1 MTTMGV
7 AMTLQ
12 EYLESRELHFDVIE
26 HSHADSAM
34 RAAQS
39 AHIPGD
45 QMAKPVL
52 LGDDSSYL
60 LAVVPATHRLDLD
73 RLNQLMARS
82 LVIMN
87 EDEMEIAFSDCDRG
101 AIPPVGEP
109 YGIDT
114 VVDTAL
120 AKLDDIYFEFGD
132 HEHLIHMRG
141 EDFRRLIED
150 LPRAPVSHHL

>member
-1 MTTMGV
+1 MMSMGV

-12 EYLESRELHFDVIE
+12 EYLETLELHYDVIE
-26 HSHADSAM
+26 HRHTDSAM
-34 RAAQS
+34 RAAQA

-82 LVIMN
+82 LVIMS
-87 EDEMEIAFSDCDRG
+87 EEEMEVAFTDCERG
-101 AIPPVGEP
+101 AIPPVGLP

-120 AKLDDIYFEFGD
+120 MKQDEVYFEFGD

-150 LPRAPVSHHL
+150 LPRAQVSHHL

>member
-1 MTTMGV
+1 MGV
-7 AMTLQ
+7 AMTIQ
-12 EYLESRELHFDVIE
+12 EYLESRAIHFDVIE
-26 HSHADSAM
+26 HSHTDSAM
-34 RAAQS
+34 RAAQA

-73 RLNQLMARS
+73 RLNQLTARS

-101 AIPPVGEP
+101 ALPAIGEP

-114 VVDTAL
+114 VVDIAL
-120 AKLDDIYFEFGD
+120 LKAEDVYFEFGD
-132 HEHLIHMRG
+132 HEHLIHLKG
-141 EDFRRLIED
+141 EEFRKLTED
-150 LPRAPVSHHL
+150 IRHAQVSHHL

>member
-1 MTTMGV
+1 MGV

-12 EYLESRELHFDVIE
+12 EYMETQQIHFDVIE
-26 HSHADSAM
+26 HSHTDSAM
-34 RAAQS
+34 RAAQV

-45 QMAKPVL
+45 QMAKPIL

-73 RLNQLMARS
+73 RLNQLTARS

-87 EDEMEIAFSDCDRG
+87 EEEMEIAFSDCDRG
-101 AIPPVGEP
+101 ALPAVGEP

-114 VVDTAL
+114 VVDNTL
-120 AKLDDIYFEFGD
+120 LHLEDVYFEFGD
-132 HEHLIHMRG
+132 HEHLIHLKG
-141 EDFRRLIED
+141 EAFRKLTEVVQ
-150 LPRAPVSHHL
+150 RAQISHHL

>member
-1 MTTMGV
+1 MGV
-7 AMTLQ
+7 AMTVQ
-12 EYLESRELHFDVIE
+12 EYLESRAILFEVIE
-26 HSHADSAM
+26 HSHTDSAM
-34 RAAQS
+34 RAAQA

-73 RLNQLMARS
+73 RLNQLTARS

-87 EDEMEIAFSDCDRG
+87 EDEMEVAFSDCDRG
-101 AIPPVGEP
+101 ALPAIGEP

-120 AKLDDIYFEFGD
+120 LKAEDVYFEFGD
-132 HEHLIHMRG
+132 HEHLIHLKGDEFRKLT
-141 EDFRRLIED
+141 EDVRH
-150 LPRAPVSHHL
+150 AQVSHHL

>member
-1 MTTMGV
+1 MGV

-12 EYLESRELHFDVIE
+12 EYLENRELHYDVIE
-26 HSHADSAM
+26 HKHTDSVI
-34 RAAQS
+34 RAAKE

-60 LAVVPATHRLDLD
+60 LAVLPATHRLDLD

-82 LVIMN
+82 MVIMN
-87 EDEMEIAFSDCDRG
+87 EDEMQVAFTDCDRG
-101 AIPPVGEP
+101 AIPPIGEP

-114 VVDTAL
+114 LVDSAL
-120 AKLDDIYFEFGD
+120 ARLDHVYFEFGD
-132 HEHLIHMRG
+132 HEHLVHMTG
-141 EDFRRLIED
+141 DDFRKLIAD
-150 LPRAPVSHHL
+150 LPRAQVSHHL

>member
-1 MTTMGV
+1 MGV
-7 AMTLQ
+7 AMTVQ
-12 EYLESRELHFDVIE
+12 EYLESRAIHFEVIA
-26 HSHADSAM
+26 HSHTDSAM
-34 RAAQS
+34 RAAQA

-73 RLNQLMARS
+73 RLNQLTARS

-87 EDEMEIAFSDCDRG
+87 EDEMEVAFSDCDRG
-101 AIPPVGEP
+101 ALPAIGEP

-120 AKLDDIYFEFGD
+120 LKAEDVYFEFGD
-132 HEHLIHMRG
+132 HEHLIHLKGDEFRKLT
-141 EDFRRLIED
+141 EDVRH
-150 LPRAPVSHHL
+150 AQVSHHL

>member
-1 MTTMGV
+1 MGV
-7 AMTLQ
+7 AMTIQ
-12 EYLESRELHFDVIE
+12 EYLESRAIHFDVIE
-26 HSHADSAM
+26 HRHTDSAM
-34 RAAQS
+34 RAAQA
-39 AHIPGD
+39 AHVPGD

-73 RLNQLMARS
+73 RLNQLTARS

-87 EDEMEIAFSDCDRG
+87 EDEMEVAFADCDRG
-101 AIPPVGEP
+101 ALPAIGEP

-120 AKLDDIYFEFGD
+120 LKAEDVYFEFGD
-132 HEHLIHMRG
+132 HEHLIHMKG
-141 EDFRRLIED
+141 EEFRKLTED
-150 LPRAPVSHHL
+150 IRHAQVSHHL

>member
-1 MTTMGV
+1 MGV

-12 EYLESRELHFDVIE
+12 EYLESHEIYFDIIE
-26 HSHADSAM
+26 HSHTESAM
-34 RAAQS
+34 RAAEA

-52 LGDDSSYL
+52 LGDEASYL

-73 RLNQLMARS
+73 RLNQLTARS

-87 EDEMEIAFSDCDRG
+87 EDEMTVAFADCAPG
-101 AIPPVGEP
+101 ALPAVGEP

-120 AKLDDIYFEFGD
+120 LRMEDVYFESGD

-141 EDFRRLIED
+141 DQFRKLTEAIRH
-150 LPRAPVSHHL
+150 AQVSHHL

>member
-1 MTTMGV
+1 MGV
-7 AMTLQ
+7 ATTIQ
-12 EYLESRELHFDVIE
+12 EYLESRDIFYDVIE
-26 HSHADSAM
+26 HAPADSAM
-34 RAAQS
+34 RAAQA

-52 LGDDSSYL
+52 LGDDESYL

-73 RLNQLMARS
+73 RLNQLTARS

-87 EDEMEIAFSDCDRG
+87 EDEMEIAFADCDRG
-101 AIPPVGEP
+101 ALPAVGEP

-120 AKLDDIYFEFGD
+120 LKVEDIYFEFGD
-132 HEHLIHMRG
+132 HEHLIHLKG
-141 EDFRRLIED
+141 DQFRKLTQD
-150 LPRAPVSHHL
+150 VQRAHVSHHL

>member
-1 MTTMGV
+1 MMTMGV
-7 AMTLQ
+7 AMTNQ
-12 EYLESRELHFDVIE
+12 EYLESRDLHFDVIE
-26 HSHADSAM
+26 HSHTDSAM
-34 RAAQS
+34 RAAQA

-73 RLNQLMARS
+73 RLNQLTARS

-87 EDEMEIAFSDCDRG
+87 EDEMDIAFSDCDRG
-101 AIPPVGEP
+101 APPPVGEP

-114 VVDTAL
+114 VVDIAL
-120 AKLDDIYFEFGD
+120 VKQEDVYFEFGD
-132 HEHLIHMRG
+132 HEHLVHMQG
-141 EDFRRLIED
+141 EEFRRLIED